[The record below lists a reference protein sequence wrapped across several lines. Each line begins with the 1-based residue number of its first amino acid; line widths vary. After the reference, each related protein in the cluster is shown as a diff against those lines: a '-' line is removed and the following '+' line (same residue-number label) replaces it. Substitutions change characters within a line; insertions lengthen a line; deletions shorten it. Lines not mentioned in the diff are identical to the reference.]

1 MKLCRLCVCLLGLLL
16 WGLASTPAAAQ
27 TLWRCGADG
36 RLFSDRPCTDGQAY
50 TVTDR
55 PSAADVQAATLV
67 AERERQLAGQLA
79 DERRA
84 RAQAAGS
91 GLIGIGPQLEDQPW
105 GRKPPPARTEKA
117 RLKSAQPG
125 KFGRLEGDKR
135 VAGRNEV
142 DHRIAQSPTPVDKDL
157 KRPPRPQRPRSAAG
171 T

>member
-1 MKLCRLCVCLLGLLL
+1 MKLHRLCACLLGLLL
-16 WGLASTPAAAQ
+16 GGLASTTAAQ

-36 RLFSDRPCTDGQAY
+36 RLFSDRPCADGQAY

-67 AERERQLAGQLA
+67 AERERRLAQQLA

-91 GLIGIGPQLEDQPW
+91 GLIGIGPQLDDQPW
-105 GRKPPPARTEKA
+105 ARKPPRARADKTRQKA
-117 RLKSAQPG
+117 AQTG
-125 KFGRLEGDKR
+125 KFGRLQRDKHEADRSGGEHR
-135 VAGRNEV
+135 VAR
-142 DHRIAQSPTPVDKDL
+142 SPAPADKDL